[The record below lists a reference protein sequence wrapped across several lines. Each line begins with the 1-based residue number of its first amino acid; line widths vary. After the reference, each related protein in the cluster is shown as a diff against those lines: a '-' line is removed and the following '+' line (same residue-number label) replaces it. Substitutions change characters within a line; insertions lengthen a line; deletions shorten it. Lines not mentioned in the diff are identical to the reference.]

1 MATQPK
7 SRYSPAG
14 AQKAAAMHR
23 YTKADGKTGYLSL
36 TGAAKRWATPGHEQD
51 VYLPEYRLAG
61 SPMAVQ
67 AALMAAGLNGAQVQ
81 QALASGYNAQ
91 SVQGPLKARF
101 DQEVQ
106 AAAFFKKAQPKKGK
120 GAKTQGPG
128 LAQLGAILA
137 QAGAAPA
144 KRPRAGA
151 KGKAKPRAP
160 RAPRAAAPAG
170 AARGGARGGAKVPLG
185 QRLAA
190 LPAGKVL
197 DVSKM
202 SASGAGVK
210 TVAAPTDRSKKIA
223 VPGLNIVSDNEA
235 TFLQALQEL
244 GPQYAGYADQYRQA
258 VAARRAPT
266 PTRAPMGAVPIFQA
280 PVQAQFAAAVQPRAV
295 TPPRAARPPSPRP
308 IAAAPVMP
316 QVQQRPPSP
325 RAMIPPVGGMPAF
338 PAGALPQLPQL
349 PRIGQAGGMPGLPQ
363 LPQLPQLGQQGGG
376 FQLGGPGALGRAL
389 SPGAA
394 GRR

>member
-1 MATQPK
+1 
-7 SRYSPAG
+7 
-14 AQKAAAMHR
+14 MHR
-23 YTKADGKTGYLSL
+23 YAKADGKTGYLSL
-36 TGAAKRWATPGHEQD
+36 TGAAKRWLTPGHEQD
-51 VYLPEYRLAG
+51 VYLPDYRLAG

-67 AALMAAGLNGAQVQ
+67 AALTAAGMSLAQAQ

-91 SVQGPLKARF
+91 SVQGPLKGRF
-101 DQEVQ
+101 EQEV
-106 AAAFFKKAQPKKGK
+106 AAAAYFKKAQPKKGK
-120 GAKTQGPG
+120 GAKTQGPT

-137 QAGAAPA
+137 QGGAAPA

-151 KGKAKPRAP
+151 KAKAP

-202 SASGAGVK
+202 SATGAGVK

-235 TFLQALQEL
+235 TFIQALQEL
-244 GPQYAGYADQYRQA
+244 GPQYTGYIDQYRQA
-258 VAARRAPT
+258 AAGRRAPT
-266 PTRAPMGAVPIFQA
+266 PGRAAPVGGVPIFQP

-295 TPPRAARPPSPRP
+295 SPPRVGRPPSPIRPIGVAPMMPQFQPRPPSPRGV
-308 IAAAPVMP
+308 A
-316 QVQQRPPSP
+316 
-325 RAMIPPVGGMPAF
+325 PVGGVPQRQPTPPRAGLPAF
-338 PAGALPQLPQL
+338 PGGALPVLPPLQ
-349 PRIGQAGGMPGLPQ
+349 RIGQAGGVGGLPP
-363 LPQLPQLGQQGGG
+363 LPPLGQVGQPAP

-389 SPGAA
+389 SPGA